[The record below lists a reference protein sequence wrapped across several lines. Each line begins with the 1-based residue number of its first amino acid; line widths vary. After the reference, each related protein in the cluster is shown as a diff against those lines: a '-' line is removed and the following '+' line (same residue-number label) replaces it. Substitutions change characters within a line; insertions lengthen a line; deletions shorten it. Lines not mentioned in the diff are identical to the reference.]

1 MLCPLP
7 RPTSRSV
14 RCFAASALVALA
26 ATGVRAEPGLQ
37 GGAAHG
43 PVHGPAVYAAS
54 GYAFA
59 GNAIDGT
66 YIGAPFTRIP
76 SPSRLVPPAWGY
88 GTYGVPTVAGVREA
102 PSARPALYV
111 IERQGRA
118 ENRLLPRRSARVVS
132 RGGDGRWTDLPVGAP
147 ERATVEQ
154 SGAQVVSVRV
164 PAR

>member
-1 MLCPLP
+1 MHRSSH
-7 RPTSRSV
+7 RPARLL
-14 RCFAASALVALA
+14 AASALLVLA
-26 ATGVRAEPGLQ
+26 AAGARAEPGTY
-37 GGAAHG
+37 GAAVQGHG
-43 PVHGPAVYAAS
+43 YGHPVYAAS

-59 GNAIDGT
+59 GNAIDGS

-88 GTYGVPTVAGVREA
+88 GTYGVPTVAGVRDA

-132 RGGDGRWTDLPVGAP
+132 RGGDGQWTDLPLGAS
-147 ERATVEQ
+147 ERAAVER

>member
-1 MLCPLP
+1 MPLP
-7 RPTSRSV
+7 ASRSV
-14 RCFAASALVALA
+14 RRLAASALLVCA
-26 ATGVRAEPGLQ
+26 ATAARAEPGSY
-37 GGAAHG
+37 GGAVHG
-43 PVHGPAVYAAS
+43 PVHGHTVYAAS

-76 SPSRLVPPAWGY
+76 SPSRLVPPVWGY
-88 GTYGVPTVAGVREA
+88 GTYGVPTVAGVRDA

-118 ENRLLPRRSARVVS
+118 ENRLLPRRGARVVT
-132 RGGDGRWTDLPVGAP
+132 RGGDGRWTDLPLGAS
-147 ERATVEQ
+147 ERAAVER